1 LDTKRE
7 ELEDV
12 FKFVGH
18 IYMLISIASLRAG
31 IDACCSPTVI
41 SGNGII
47 AHKMRHPL
55 IYDCTPNSI
64 TMTDKSMLL
73 TGSNMSGKT
82 SFIRAIGLNVITG
95 LTINTCFAESMS
107 FPLLSV
113 FSAIRIS
120 DDLLNDKSYYFEE
133 VLTIKE
139 MIIKGENTDKNLFL
153 LDELFKGTNTV
164 ERISAG
170 KAILSS
176 LSKNNN
182 MVLVSTHD
190 IELVDLLSDVF
201 ERYHFSEII
210 NENKIDFDYKL
221 KEGKLQNRNALRIL
235 EINEYPKGVVDE
247 ALEIAKELDKIYN
260 VTAIPKEIVFHDRI
274 RLIVLSMI

>member
-1 LDTKRE
+1 MDTKRE

-18 IYMLISIASLRAG
+18 IDMLISIASLRAG

>member
-1 LDTKRE
+1 MDTKRE